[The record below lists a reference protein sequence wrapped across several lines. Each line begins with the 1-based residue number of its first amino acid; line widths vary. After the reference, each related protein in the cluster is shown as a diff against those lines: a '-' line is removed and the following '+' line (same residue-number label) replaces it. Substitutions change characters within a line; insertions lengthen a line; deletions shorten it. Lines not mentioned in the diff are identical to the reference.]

1 MIKILG
7 VNRFPWRIFLACMAL
22 ALAAVLV
29 PRFFIAPIVAGGA
42 LWIASYAVRDEVR
55 RMQMSPRVGDR

>member
-1 MIKILG
+1 MIRILG
-7 VNRFPWRIFLACMAL
+7 VSRFPWRVFWSCMAL
-22 ALAAVLV
+22 ALVAALV

-55 RMQMSPRVGDR
+55 RLQMPRSWDR

>member
-7 VNRFPWRIFLACMAL
+7 VNRFPWRVFWACMAL
-22 ALAAVLV
+22 ALVASLA

-42 LWIASYAVRDEVR
+42 LWIASFAVRDEVR
-55 RMQMSPRVGDR
+55 RLQMPRSWDR